1 MFRVSLIKR
10 RRARPWRGTTKTK
23 EKPWPRS
30 GDSAIIHLS
39 YINQTPFKRKKPS
52 TCCALSAFVS
62 VSSIGRPLHF
72 PPRPSRGRSRETST
86 TDTMARS
93 IVASLIL
100 LAFAAAVEGRMAR
113 AVFDEDT
120 PRSRSGVRELIG
132 VDACQKTCEQ
142 VHFRTMCESLTK
154 LPHVT
159 TPRELLLASMRVAAA
174 KAKEAKSRVDEY
186 AATWHGGR
194 PMDSILQSCSGG
206 YDSMVQNLADLQQRI
221 PAQGAHFDFDLNN
234 AVSGVLTSASD
245 CDNAFQDFPDVKS
258 PFAAVQRNVYRLAD
272 NVLNIAVV
280 VLQAEEHGH

>member
-1 MFRVSLIKR
+1 MAKKR
-10 RRARPWRGTTKTK
+10 RLLHYSPLLY
-23 EKPWPRS
+23 KP
-30 GDSAIIHLS
+30 DAIGR
-39 YINQTPFKRKKPS
+39 QKPS
-52 TCCALSAFVS
+52 TCCTLSAFVS
-62 VSSIGRPLHF
+62 VSSIGRPLPF
-72 PPRPSRGRSRETST
+72 SSRPSSRGRSRETST
-86 TDTMARS
+86 TDTMARF

-100 LAFAAAVEGRMAR
+100 VLAFAAAVVDGRM
-113 AVFDEDT
+113 

-142 VHFRTMCESLTK
+142 VHFRTMCDSLTK
-154 LPHVT
+154 LPQVT
-159 TPRELLLASMRVAAA
+159 TPRELLLASMRVAAE
-174 KAKEAKSRVDEY
+174 KAKEAKSRVDAY

-245 CDNAFQDFPDVKS
+245 CDNAFQDFPDVES

-280 VLQAEEHGH
+280 VLQAEEHAH